1 APLPAPTRGAAHMA
15 GNTEGRVRFDSVGDA
30 LTHRVTVYLGGP
42 EDGAEL
48 TMEYVA
54 TWKEASDFTVAAVH
68 AGLAVTVDN
77 RIRPGLRR
85 LPRYGLRH

>member
-1 APLPAPTRGAAHMA
+1 MFRTTD
-15 GNTEGRVRFDSVGDA
+15 GNALLDSLGQP

-48 TMEYVA
+48 TMEYAA
-54 TWKEASDFTVAAVH
+54 TWQEASAFTTAAVH
-68 AGLAVTVDN
+68 AGLAVTVDS

-85 LPRYGLRH
+85 LPRYGFRH

>member
-1 APLPAPTRGAAHMA
+1 MTGS
-15 GNTEGRVRFDSVGDA
+15 TEGKVLFDSLGEA

-42 EDGAEL
+42 DDGAEL
-48 TMEYVA
+48 TMEYAA

-68 AGLAVTVDN
+68 AGLAVTVDG

-85 LPRYGLRH
+85 LPRYGFRH

>member
-1 APLPAPTRGAAHMA
+1 MTGI
-15 GNTEGRVRFDSVGDA
+15 TEGKVLFDSAGEA

-48 TMEYVA
+48 TMEYAA

-68 AGLAVTVDN
+68 AGLAVTVDG

-85 LPRYGLRH
+85 LPRYGFRH